1 MSQPGEAAGKKKK
14 KQPKKLTTKH
24 IFIIVMVL
32 EEKKEAGGGDRKDCG
47 AGEGRC
53 RKWKVERGKKPGSG
67 RREGGGPLKE

>member
-1 MSQPGEAAGKKKK
+1 MSQPGEAAGKKK

-32 EEKKEAGGGDRKDCG
+32 EEKKEGGGGDRKDCG

-53 RKWKVERGKKPGSG
+53 RKWKVEREKSRVAGGG
-67 RREGGGPLKE
+67 REGGR